1 MAAKSPQ
8 RQPVVGGRAAVSPTA
23 VREAAL
29 TLFAERG
36 YHGTALSQIAKALD
50 IQTPSLYNHM
60 ASKQDLLVAILQDT
74 TDRVLA
80 EYDAAVDGVEDVGE
94 RLSAATYTY
103 ALRHA
108 THPREAV
115 IVNRDATAIDEP
127 VRAAVYAKRRKH
139 ADDFRELIQKGV
151 ESGRFDVENA
161 TVAAFAILEMCV
173 SIARWFDPD
182 GPVSAEEIARQHGEF
197 ALRIV
202 GVRSALSACSDGA
215 S

>member
-1 MAAKSPQ
+1 MATKPGVRRSAGE
-8 RQPVVGGRAAVSPTA
+8 RVGVSPAA

-36 YHGTALSQIAKALD
+36 YHGTALSQIAKALE

-60 ASKQDLLVAILQDT
+60 ESKQELLVAILQDT

-80 EYDAAVDGVEDVGE
+80 EYEEAVDGIDDVGE
-94 RLSAATYTY
+94 RLREATRVY

-115 IVNRDATAIDEP
+115 IVNRDAAAVDEP
-127 VRAAVYAKRRKH
+127 ARSAVFVKRRQH
-139 ADDFRELIQKGV
+139 ASNIRELIQEGIDA
-151 ESGRFDVENA
+151 GRFHVDNA

-173 SIARWFDPD
+173 SVARWFDPR
-182 GPVSAEEIARQHGEF
+182 GTISANEIARQHGEF
-197 ALRIV
+197 ALRI
-202 GVRSALSACSDGA
+202 AGA
-215 S
+215 R

>member
-1 MAAKSPQ
+1 MPAKSTA
-8 RQPVVGGRAAVSPTA
+8 RRSTGDRVRVAVNPAA
-23 VREAAL
+23 VREVAL

-60 ASKQDLLVAILQDT
+60 ASKQELLVAILQDT

-80 EYDAAVDGVEDVGE
+80 EYEGAVDGVADLGA
-94 RLSAATYTY
+94 RLNAATYVY

-127 VRAAVYAKRRKH
+127 VRALVHAKRRKH
-139 ADDFRELIQKGV
+139 ADNIRGLIQEGV

-173 SIARWFDPD
+173 SIARWFDPA
-182 GPVSAEEIARQHGEF
+182 GPISAEGVARQHGDF

-202 GVRSALSACSDGA
+202 GN
-215 S
+215 